1 MKNKVTL
8 YLEDEVNFFE
18 SHNELLEKVKAVI
31 NQCLEEEKVPFEV
44 EVSLTVVDLE
54 TIHEINKEHRN
65 IDRPTDVLSFPQIDP
80 ETIGYI
86 NWDTLDTASCVNYDT
101 EEVILGDIILCAD
114 KAREQAASYGH
125 SLTREVCFLV
135 AHSMF
140 HLLGY
145 DHMTEE
151 DEKTMVKKQE
161 SVLQCLSI
169 LR

>member
-18 SHNELLEKVKAVI
+18 EQETLLDKIKAVI
-31 NQCLEEEKVPFEV
+31 NQCLEEEKVPYEV
-44 EVSLTVVDLE
+44 EISLSIVDLE
-54 TIHEINKEHRN
+54 TIQEINREHRQ
-65 IDRPTDVLSFPQIDP
+65 IDRVTDVLSFPQIDP

-86 NWDTLDTASCVNYDT
+86 NWDKLDLTSCINYDT
-101 EEVILGDIILCAD
+101 EEVMLGDIIICVD
-114 KAREQAASYGH
+114 KAKEQAESYGH
-125 SLTREVCFLV
+125 SLEREVCFLV

-145 DHMTEE
+145 DHMTED
-151 DEKTMVKKQE
+151 DEKNMAKKQE
-161 SVLQCLSI
+161 DVLQCLSI